1 MVLVD
6 IIVVIL
12 LILSFLG
19 GMKDG
24 AVKTGSSLVALI
36 ISIPL
41 TTFSYKVLASLLSFL
56 PGENWGNFLGFF
68 ITMGIISLI
77 LHIVFFLPRKLI
89 GAIWKKGVFFRLLG
103 GALSLVGAIIGMI
116 VFVLLV
122 QTYPI
127 FDWLARWVSGSDVL
141 AGLVNA
147 FSFVRL
153 LLPEAFKSSI
163 V

>member
-19 GMKDG
+19 GLKDG
-24 AVKTGSSLVALI
+24 TVKTGSSLVALI

-56 PGENWGNFLGFF
+56 PGDTWQNFLGFF
-68 ITMGIISLI
+68 ITMGIISII

-89 GAIWKKGVFFRLLG
+89 GAVWKKGIFSRLLG
-103 GALSLVGAIIGMI
+103 GALSLVGAIIGMV

-127 FDWLARWVSGSDVL
+127 FD
-141 AGLVNA
+141 
-147 FSFVRL
+147 
-153 LLPEAFKSSI
+153 
-163 V
+163 